1 MLQLIL
7 KLTALMVIAA
17 HVMAAVIAINLEG
30 VL

>member
-1 MLQLIL
+1 MLRLIL

-17 HVMAAVIAINLEG
+17 HVVAAVIGVYLEG